1 MRKISRQRIA
11 VVLAIVL
18 PLFAGVLILT
28 ASHVGVSSEIYRGEL
43 PLSASNLS
51 AVPQSVADDA
61 ARLATELFGDSQEKY
76 DDFVNQL
83 LGTYLQAKDKDF
95 VLVFNSGGWGWSLIE
110 ASPGWLSIFT
120 GIESE
125 LNSSGYTSLLLT
137 HQRTDDTLQGRL
149 DEIVQMITG
158 YSSKAEDLACR
169 VEFLTT
175 NIPDLRVII
184 AGESNGTVI
193 CDRTMDILTDSPQVY
208 SIQTGPPFWYDNIML
223 DRTLIMTY
231 NGRFPDSFSR
241 GEFLTMTRASLRALF
256 GLPQPENESG
266 RVLSFVQAPGH
277 DYWWQYPEVHSQI
290 TNFLDKNF
298 GIKQRGA
305 FR

>member
-1 MRKISRQRIA
+1 MRKISRQRLA

-18 PLFAGVLILT
+18 PLFVGVLVLT
-28 ASHVGVSSEIYRGEL
+28 ASQVGVTSEIYRGEL
-43 PLSASNLS
+43 PLSASDLS

-158 YSSKAEDLACR
+158 YSSKAEDLAYR
-169 VEFLTT
+169 VEFLITH
-175 NIPDLRVII
+175 IPELRVII

-193 CDRTMDILTDSPQVY
+193 CDQTMNILTDSPQVY
-208 SIQTGPPFWYDNIML
+208 SIQTGPPFWHDNIMP
-223 DRTLIMTY
+223 DRTLVMTY

-241 GEFLTMTRASLRALF
+241 GEFLTMTWASLRALL

-266 RVLSFVQAPGH
+266 AVLSFVQAPGH

-298 GIKQRGA
+298 GIK
-305 FR
+305 

>member
-18 PLFAGVLILT
+18 PLFAGVLVLT
-28 ASHVGVSSEIYRGEL
+28 ASQVGVTSEICRGGI
-43 PLSASNLS
+43 PLSATDLS
-51 AVPQSVADDA
+51 AVPQGVADDA
-61 ARLATELFGDSQEKY
+61 AKLATELFGDSQEKY

-83 LGTYLQAKDKDF
+83 LGAYLEAKDKDF
-95 VLVFNSGGWGWSLIE
+95 VLVFNSGGWGWSLVE
-110 ASPGWLSIFT
+110 TSPGWLSIFT

-175 NIPDLRVII
+175 HIPDLRVII

-193 CDRTMDILTDSPQVY
+193 CDQTMNILTDSPQVY
-208 SIQTGPPFWYDNIML
+208 SIQTGPPFWHDNIML

-231 NGRFPDSFSR
+231 NGRITDSFSQ
-241 GEFLTMTRASLRALF
+241 GEFLTLIRANLRALF

-266 RVLSFVQAPGH
+266 IVFSFIRAPGH

-298 GIKQRGA
+298 GIKQRQA

>member
-18 PLFAGVLILT
+18 PLFVGVLVLT
-28 ASHVGVSSEIYRGEL
+28 ASQIGVTSEIYRGEL
-43 PLSASNLS
+43 PLSASDLS

-76 DDFVNQL
+76 DEFVNQL

-169 VEFLTT
+169 VEFLITH
-175 NIPDLRVII
+175 IPELRVII
-184 AGESNGTVI
+184 TGESNGTVI

-208 SIQTGPPFWYDNIML
+208 SIQTGPPFWHDNIML

-231 NGRFPDSFSR
+231 NGRFPDSFSQ
-241 GEFLTMTRASLRALF
+241 GEFLTMTRASLRALL

-266 RVLSFVQAPGH
+266 SVGNFVRAPGH

-298 GIKQRGA
+298 GIKQRQA
-305 FR
+305 LR

>member
-18 PLFAGVLILT
+18 PLFVGVLVLT
-28 ASHVGVSSEIYRGEL
+28 ASQIGVTSEIYRGEL
-43 PLSASNLS
+43 PLSASDLS

-76 DDFVNQL
+76 DEFVNQL

-169 VEFLTT
+169 VEFLITH
-175 NIPDLRVII
+175 IPELRVII
-184 AGESNGTVI
+184 TGESNGTVI

-208 SIQTGPPFWYDNIML
+208 SIQTGPPFWHDNIML
-223 DRTLIMTY
+223 DRTLVMTY
-231 NGRFPDSFSR
+231 NGRFPDSFSQ
-241 GEFLTMTRASLRALF
+241 GEFLTMTRASLRALL

-266 RVLSFVQAPGH
+266 SVGNFVRAPGH